1 MANIDLTTYR
11 KDELAERDWMDPCA
25 EFYLASEVDNLIAD
39 KDREIARLKE
49 RKSPDTAD
57 ALALSPAGKLFVD
70 SGFAKKEPVEDT
82 REAVAELKGKYCTHC
97 VICGK
102 PWGAG
107 ALHVQHRIA
116 FYGRFVTNV
125 YTCLDCNAK
134 ISCGGFNSKKEA

>member
-39 KDREIARLKE
+39 KDREIARLKD
-49 RKSPDTAD
+49 RKSPDIAD
-57 ALALSPAGKLFVD
+57 ALALSPAGKAFVD
-70 SGFAKKEPVEDT
+70 PGFAKKEPVVDT
-82 REAVAELKGKYCTHC
+82 REAVAELKDEYCTHC

-107 ALHVQHRIA
+107 ALHMQHRVT
-116 FYGRFVTNV
+116 FHGRFVTNL

-134 ISCGGFNSKKEA
+134 ISRGEI

>member
-11 KDELAERDWMDPCA
+11 KDELAERDWMDPYA
-25 EFYLASEVDNLIAD
+25 EFYLASEVDNLVAD

-49 RKSPDTAD
+49 CASPDIAD
-57 ALALSPAGKLFVD
+57 ALALGAVGKPFVD
-70 SGFAKKEPVEDT
+70 PGFAIKESVEDT
-82 REAVAELKGKYCTHC
+82 REAVAELKGTYCTHC

-107 ALHVQHRIA
+107 ALHIQHRVT
-116 FYGRFVTNV
+116 FHGRFVTNL

-134 ISCGGFNSKKEA
+134 ISRGEI

>member
-39 KDREIARLKE
+39 KDAEIARLKE
-49 RKSPDTAD
+49 RTSPDIAD
-57 ALALSPAGKLFVD
+57 ALALSPVGKRLVD
-70 SGFAKKEPVEDT
+70 PAFTKKEPVVDT
-82 REAVAELKGKYCTHC
+82 REAVAELKDEYCTHC

-107 ALHVQHRIA
+107 ALHMQHRVT
-116 FYGRFVTNV
+116 FHGRFVTNL

-134 ISCGGFNSKKEA
+134 ISCGEI